1 MVPILETPAGDLI
14 RESGVISQLAVELG
28 KDQGVELVPKDPI
41 AAAKMRLE
49 IEAFRNKTSIFWP
62 VIGPT
67 IGQDPVAIDKFG
79 AELLPIW
86 EAMCAKYSDNKWLF
100 GTSEPTLL
108 DVYTA
113 PFFEILF
120 NWLSPD
126 SVMSNV
132 TDRLELSKNAPHL
145 IKYV

>member
-62 VIGPT
+62 VIYPAVGT
-67 IGQDPVAIDKFG
+67 DLVAIDKFG

-86 EAMCAKYSDNKWLF
+86 EAMCAKYSDDKWLF

>member
-1 MVPILETPAGDLI
+1 
-14 RESGVISQLAVELG
+14 
-28 KDQGVELVPKDPI
+28 LVPTDPI
-41 AAAKMRLE
+41 TAAKMRLE
-49 IEAFRNKTSIFWP
+49 IEAFKNKLSIFWP
-62 VIGPT
+62 VIHPSVGT
-67 IGQDPVAIDKFG
+67 DPNTIDKFG

-86 EAMCAKYSDNKWLF
+86 EAMCAKYSDDKWLF

-108 DVYTA
+108 DVHTA